1 MVQLAAHA
9 KNSTL
14 YGRSYGRTSKF
25 FRLDGSLL
33 FRIISSAIKKWKVK
47 NENRVFQRL
56 VRKKRKKH
64 RMLSSVLVLWSGLKR
79 SWFLKPKEERSY
91 LYECRQM
98 WATMLIAIKQKRNG
112 TTSIAIYMR
121 RVSRITKY
129 TKMDPKS
136 KDLFLPGSERELFT
150 LSRYQ
155 EVWKDFTLWPWD
167 IRSIEWFRKRCWQ
180 CSWDC
185 ISSWVTCWACKVPQC
200 HWSHNRRRWDCKSSS
215 CQLECKSD
223 WNWCFSRAWDKEQIM
238 SSH

>member
-1 MVQLAAHA
+1 MRTSLSSIQVTRAIAPAHYLLLRPSITQWLRGTVVQLAAHA
-9 KNSTL
+9 KSSTL

-25 FRLDGSLL
+25 FRLDGLLL

-129 TKMDPKS
+129 TKMDPKIS
-136 KDLFLPGSERELFT
+136 FFLVLREN
-150 LSRYQ
+150 Y
-155 EVWKDFTLWPWD
+155 
-167 IRSIEWFRKRCWQ
+167 
-180 CSWDC
+180 
-185 ISSWVTCWACKVPQC
+185 
-200 HWSHNRRRWDCKSSS
+200 SH
-215 CQLECKSD
+215 
-223 WNWCFSRAWDKEQIM
+223 
-238 SSH
+238 

>member
-1 MVQLAAHA
+1 MRTSLSSIQVTRAIAPAHYLLPRPSITQWLRGTVVQLAAHA
-9 KNSTL
+9 KSSTL

-25 FRLDGSLL
+25 FRLDGLLL

-64 RMLSSVLVLWSGLKR
+64 RMLLSVLVLWSGLKR

-98 WATMLIAIKQKRNG
+98 WATKLIAIKQKRNG

-129 TKMDPKS
+129 TKMDPKIS
-136 KDLFLPGSERELFT
+136 FFLVLREN
-150 LSRYQ
+150 Y
-155 EVWKDFTLWPWD
+155 
-167 IRSIEWFRKRCWQ
+167 
-180 CSWDC
+180 
-185 ISSWVTCWACKVPQC
+185 
-200 HWSHNRRRWDCKSSS
+200 SH
-215 CQLECKSD
+215 
-223 WNWCFSRAWDKEQIM
+223 
-238 SSH
+238 